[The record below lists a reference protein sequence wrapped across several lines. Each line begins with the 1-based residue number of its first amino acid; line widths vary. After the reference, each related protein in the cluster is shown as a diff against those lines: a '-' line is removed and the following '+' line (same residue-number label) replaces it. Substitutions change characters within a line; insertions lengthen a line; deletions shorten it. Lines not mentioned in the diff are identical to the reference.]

1 MISII
6 LWMWG
11 FEGPKGRYHGL
22 YNYCPAMTNSLAAQI
37 RRNVSI
43 PHEIVV
49 VSDFPADQFDPSI
62 RYVSLQRHFGEL
74 RHMGGCYLR
83 LKAFSAEMHDVLGP
97 RCFWL
102 DTDSVVVGSLD
113 PLLCRKEP
121 VVLLKLDTVP
131 STPFNGSCA
140 LWSPRETD
148 WIWRKFDPVE
158 SLKLARAEGFKGT
171 DQAILSMVCDPIRTP
186 AFTYAD
192 GILSYSL
199 HVGRRLPEHARIV
212 TFPGRLKPDNPSVLR
227 RATWLPE
234 HLDAE
239 NPPSP
244 THLKPWTV
252 DAQKPMRFV
261 MQKHRPTM
269 QDIRR
274 EGRAMLRA
282 QAKQG
287 A

>member
-140 LWSPRETD
+140 LVWSVTTSGVMPRAASSANTSAALPSRPTD
-148 WIWRKFDPVE
+148 SGRPV
-158 SLKLARAEGFKGT
+158 ARA
-171 DQAILSMVCDPIRTP
+171 ASSRPRASSSV
-186 AFTYAD
+186 
-192 GILSYSL
+192 S
-199 HVGRRLPEHARIV
+199 ARAS
-212 TFPGRLKPDNPSVLR
+212 R
-227 RATWLPE
+227 
-234 HLDAE
+234 
-239 NPPSP
+239 
-244 THLKPWTV
+244 
-252 DAQKPMRFV
+252 
-261 MQKHRPTM
+261 
-269 QDIRR
+269 
-274 EGRAMLRA
+274 
-282 QAKQG
+282 
-287 A
+287 